1 MPDEGC
7 SGFFLT
13 EPAGNP
19 EPSIPGEYA
28 IDGDNVDEMDAHCL
42 AAAVE
47 ELELHEEVRV
57 RQHQQGDRE
66 GLRAAI
72 EGQKDAAEKG
82 RRALEEWLA
91 SVSES
96 GIALGGGEYS
106 AMLAQAESEM
116 RAQRDALFAC
126 DSNGGIG
133 AVRRILQRAE
143 ESGDQPL
150 CEAVHEVERLDLELD
165 LVIERGHGGEA
176 KGGSATA
183 LDAQDRG
190 PPTPLPQ
197 LLSDKIEA
205 RVQSLLARP
214 VESEGGMFAG
224 AETAERLRHI
234 GAALSRMQQSGQ
246 LEKRLVSPDGGVGA
260 HALRTDPITEVD
272 IRVAAVRDASAVQE
286 GLLRIHALAP
296 DAPPSDE
303 EAERLRRLLAHVH
316 GLAACQKSK

>member
-28 IDGDNVDEMDAHCL
+28 IDGCGDNVDEMDAHCL

-116 RAQRDALFAC
+116 T
-126 DSNGGIG
+126 
-133 AVRRILQRAE
+133 RR
-143 ESGDQPL
+143 
-150 CEAVHEVERLDLELD
+150 
-165 LVIERGHGGEA
+165 
-176 KGGSATA
+176 SATRCSRA
-183 LDAQDRG
+183 AA
-190 PPTPLPQ
+190 TPA
-197 LLSDKIEA
+197 EA
-205 RVQSLLARP
+205 SVLCA
-214 VESEGGMFAG
+214 ESSAG
-224 AETAERLRHI
+224 
-234 GAALSRMQQSGQ
+234 
-246 LEKRLVSPDGGVGA
+246 
-260 HALRTDPITEVD
+260 
-272 IRVAAVRDASAVQE
+272 
-286 GLLRIHALAP
+286 
-296 DAPPSDE
+296 
-303 EAERLRRLLAHVH
+303 
-316 GLAACQKSK
+316 